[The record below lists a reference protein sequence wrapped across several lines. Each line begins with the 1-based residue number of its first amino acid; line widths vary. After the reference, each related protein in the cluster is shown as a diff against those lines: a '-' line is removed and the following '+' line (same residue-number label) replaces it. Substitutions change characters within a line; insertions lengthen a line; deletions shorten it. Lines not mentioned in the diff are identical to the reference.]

1 MRAVVFIVLAHQFLA
16 FAQSNREFS
25 QSAAVHSMTPT
36 QTPAQLLLVAVGFIA
51 VVVTTAYTWLC
62 FIHPRETAEGNT
74 KRRILDDGCE

>member
-62 FIHPRETAEGNT
+62 FIHPGETGEGHI

>member
-36 QTPAQLLLVAVGFIA
+36 QTPAQLLLVAMGFIA

-62 FIHPRETAEGNT
+62 FIHPGETGEGHI
-74 KRRILDDGCE
+74 KRRILDDGRE

>member
-25 QSAAVHSMTPT
+25 QSAAVHSMAPT

-62 FIHPRETAEGNT
+62 FIHPGETGEGHI